1 MSLDTSYRV
10 SLRSRGIVAGLRG
23 FSSRLQL
30 QLPLSKFS
38 NAFPRRGQ
46 LISNRELCSILSP
59 ATRMRKLTTD
69 FGQFY
74 HTKYFTELRKRDR
87 NHKYGK
93 VRFHVKNNN
102 PILANVELIFNCMKL
117 MYIAGTSVSINYV
130 ATYSVNT
137 RVAKLRCAIPLG
149 QQQFIK

>member
-1 MSLDTSYRV
+1 M
-10 SLRSRGIVAGLRG
+10 
-23 FSSRLQL
+23 
-30 QLPLSKFS
+30 
-38 NAFPRRGQ
+38 
-46 LISNRELCSILSP
+46 
-59 ATRMRKLTTD
+59 TTD
-69 FGQFY
+69 FGQLY
-74 HTKYFTELRKRDR
+74 HTKYFTELRKHDR

-93 VRFHVKNNN
+93 VRFDVKNNN